1 MAEIY
6 LELIGARQAQLGLAE
21 SVERQRRDSDG
32 IVIARQRSVP
42 LLPRLSEAE
51 REAHRAFI
59 ASLGDSAIWRNY
71 LTENG

>member
-42 LLPRLSEAE
+42 LMPRLSEAE
-51 REAHRAFI
+51 REAHRVFI
-59 ASLGDSAIWRNY
+59 ASLGDGAIWRNY